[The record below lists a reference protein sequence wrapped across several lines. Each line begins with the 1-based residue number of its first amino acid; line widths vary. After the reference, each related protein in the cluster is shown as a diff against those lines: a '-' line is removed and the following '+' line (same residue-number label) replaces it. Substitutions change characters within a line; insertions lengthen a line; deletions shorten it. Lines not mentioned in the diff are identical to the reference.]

1 MVMLSVAVL
10 FSVLTVDFTV
20 ETGKI
25 RRKLHSSAFG
35 PQICSC
41 SSNDLADIR
50 SMGFK
55 ASRTHDWALLN
66 AGQRVCDYLQ
76 IFPLMHLDAKDP

>member
-1 MVMLSVAVL
+1 MTT
-10 FSVLTVDFTV
+10 LTGAILLAALTADFTS
-20 ETGKI
+20 ETGRI
-25 RRKLHSSAFG
+25 RPELHSSCYG

-55 ASRTHDWALLN
+55 ASRTHDWAHLN
-66 AGQRVCDYLQ
+66 SAQRVCD
-76 IFPLMHLDAKDP
+76 